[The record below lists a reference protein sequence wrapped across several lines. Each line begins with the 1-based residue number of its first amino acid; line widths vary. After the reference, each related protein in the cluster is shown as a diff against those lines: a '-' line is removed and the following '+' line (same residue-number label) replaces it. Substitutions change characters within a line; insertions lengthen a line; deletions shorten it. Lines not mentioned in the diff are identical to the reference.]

1 MAIGQLTQVIQ
12 SASGDQKPDV
22 IQVYVRVW
30 PVGMITGAIPIIMVR
45 VRRVHRARRIPPA
58 VRDQPVRISANARP
72 GII

>member
-1 MAIGQLTQVIQ
+1 MAIGQLT
-12 SASGDQKPDV
+12 ASGGQNPAV
-22 IQVYVRVW
+22 ITTYVRVW

-58 VRDQPVRISANARP
+58 VRDQPVRISANAPP